1 MNFKNLNLINPIIR
15 AATEAGYSKPT
26 EIQSGSIPQILM
38 GRDILGY
45 APKGTGKTAA
55 FSMPVIQL
63 LKKSSPEHKEVRTL
77 ILTPTQE
84 LGIQIEEN
92 FRVYSKYLPLSL
104 LTIHDGTS
112 QGNQL
117 AALRIRVDVLIT
129 TPAALLD
136 LINQRHINLSKIEI
150 LVLDE
155 ADRMLDMGFVNDVKK
170 VIKLIPQKRQT
181 LLFSSTISENIRKF
195 ADMLLNN
202 PMEIKASPVS
212 STAKI
217 VDQSVFLVE
226 KKEKTD
232 RLYNACSPNKYFN
245 TITK

>member
-26 EIQSGSIPQILM
+26 GIQSEAIPQILA
-38 GRDILGY
+38 GRDIIGV
-45 APKGTGKTAA
+45 AAEGAEKMAA
-55 FSMPVIQL
+55 FAMPVIQL
-63 LKKSSPEHKEVRTL
+63 LKKNSPDHKEIRVL
-77 ILTPTQE
+77 ILAPTQE
-84 LGIQIEEN
+84 LAIQIEEN
-92 FRVYSKYLPLSL
+92 LTVYSKYLPLSQ

-129 TPAALLD
+129 TPTALLD

-150 LVLDE
+150 LILDE
-155 ADRMLDMGFVNDVKK
+155 AHKMLNPAFVNDVKK

-181 LLFSSTISENIRKF
+181 LLFSSTMSENIRKF
-195 ADMLLNN
+195 ADIALSN
-202 PMEIKASPVS
+202 PMEIKASPI
-212 STAKI
+212 TANLQ
-217 VDQSVFLVE
+217 VALVE

-232 RLYNACSPNKYFN
+232 RLYQANPTQYLN